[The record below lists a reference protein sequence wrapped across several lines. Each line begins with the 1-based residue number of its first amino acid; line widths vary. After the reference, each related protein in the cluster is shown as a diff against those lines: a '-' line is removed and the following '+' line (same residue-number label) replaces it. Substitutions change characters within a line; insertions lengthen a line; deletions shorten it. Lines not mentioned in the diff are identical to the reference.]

1 MKLQIIQLPGAIQ
14 LFLQFNVNVLKLY
27 SSNETKLNVTLIIE
41 LLLPAKDLKV

>member
-1 MKLQIIQLPGAIQ
+1 MKLQLIRLPGAIQ

-27 SSNETKLNVTLIIE
+27 SSNETQLNVTLIIE